1 MIKRLFNK
9 EINSITVAAILVA
22 LSSLVSRLLGVLRDH
37 ILAGQFGAGA
47 TLDAYYAAFRV
58 PDLIFNLLVLGALSA
73 GLIPVFT
80 CLVKDFKGTLTNLFG
95 LENTE
100 AWRLIN
106 NILNLILISLG
117 VLSALGI
124 IFADPIIRT
133 VIAPG
138 FSPAM
143 QARTAE
149 LSRIMFLSPI
159 ILAISSIFSG
169 VLQTFKRFFVY
180 SLAPIMYNIG
190 IIGGALFLVPIWGI
204 NGLAWGV
211 VFGALLHML
220 IQLPAVFALGY
231 KYRPFLDLRDVH
243 LRKILMMMVPRTLSL
258 AVSQLNLV
266 VITVIASGLASGS
279 LTVFNLANN
288 LQYFPIGIFGVS
300 FAIAAFPSLAAATF
314 DNKKLVRN
322 FSWTIR
328 QILFFIVPSTILLLV
343 LRAQIVRVVL
353 GSGNFTWQD
362 TMLTFTTLGFFS
374 VSLFAQ
380 ATAPLLIRVFYVK
393 EDSTTPFVIG
403 IISVVAERIIAL
415 YLVNRMGVGG
425 LALAFSLANILNF
438 ILLWLM
444 LHLRLGDL
452 NEGKILLSV
461 LKFSLAGLVCGFV
474 AQEMK
479 GIIWPAIDM
488 TRFLGVLVQ
497 GAAAGICGLL
507 VYAIV
512 CALLR
517 SEEMASFISSA
528 KSRLLRIMAKNPPAA
543 IQSIDSIEDVDKN
556 SL

>member
-1 MIKRLFNK
+1 MIKNFFNK
-9 EINSITVAAILVA
+9 QINSITVAAILVA
-22 LSSLVSRLLGVLRDH
+22 LSSLLSRLLGVFRDH
-37 ILAGQFGAGA
+37 ILAGQFGAGP

-58 PDLIFNLLVLGALSA
+58 PDLVFNLLVLGALSA

-80 CLVKDFKGTLTNLFG
+80 GLIKDFKGTMTNLFG

-106 NILNLILISLG
+106 NILNLILISMA
-117 VLSALGI
+117 VLSVLGI
-124 IFADPIIRT
+124 IFADPIIKT
-133 VIAPG
+133 LIAPG

-143 QARTAE
+143 QAKTAG

-159 ILAISSIFSG
+159 ILAVSSIFSG
-169 VLQTFKRFFVY
+169 VLQTFKRFFIY
-180 SLAPIMYNIG
+180 SLAPIMYNVG
-190 IIGGALFLVPIWGI
+190 IICGALFLVPLWGI
-204 NGLAWGV
+204 YGLAWGV
-211 VFGALLHML
+211 VFGALLHMF
-220 IQLPAVFALGY
+220 IQLPAVFTLGY
-231 KYRPFLDLRDVH
+231 KYRPFLNLRDVH

-266 VITVIASGLASGS
+266 VITFIASGLASGS

-300 FAIAAFPSLAAATF
+300 FAIAAFPSLSSAAA
-314 DNKKLVRN
+314 DNKRLVRN

-343 LRAQIVRVVL
+343 LRAQIVRVIL
-353 GSGNFTWQD
+353 GSGQFTWQD
-362 TMLTFTTLGFFS
+362 TMLTFNTLGFFTI
-374 VSLFAQ
+374 SLFAQ
-380 ATAPLLIRVFYVK
+380 ATAPLLIRVFYVR

-403 IISVVAERIIAL
+403 IISVAAERIIAL

-444 LHLRLGDL
+444 LHIKLGDL
-452 NEGKILLSV
+452 LEGKILVSV
-461 LKFSLAGLVCGFV
+461 LKFSVAGLICGFI

-479 GIIWPAIDM
+479 GIVWPFIDM

-497 GAAAGICGLL
+497 GSAAGLCGLL
-507 VYAIV
+507 VYALF
-512 CALLR
+512 CWLLR

-528 KSRLLRIMAKNPPAA
+528 KSRLLRIMAKNPPALL
-543 IQSIDSIEDVDKN
+543 QSIDSIDDVDKN

>member
-231 KYRPFLDLRDVH
+231 KYRPFLNLRDVH